1 MFAFLTATKC
11 LLGVRVEGVCKASK
25 IILREKLFH
34 RQKIH
39 FFLLTDHHSYSKNE
53 RLGRLPYYSVNFTLL
68 QLQPWTVIFPF
79 FLFIIIISFSLII
92 FARVLKR
99 THFFTAVFSAINH
112 WFEEAVV
119 ETGGEFFIVYIFIT
133 LFVNNLYFR
142 VQLCF

>member
-1 MFAFLTATKC
+1 MFAFPLQNVYW
-11 LLGVRVEGVCKASK
+11 GWVEGACKASK
-25 IILREKLFH
+25 IISREKLFH

-39 FFLLTDHHSYSKNE
+39 FSLHPDHHSYSKNE
-53 RLGRLPYYSVNFTLL
+53 RLGRLPYYSVNFFSFHFASIATLNCN
-68 QLQPWTVIFPF
+68 FPF
-79 FLFIIIISFSLII
+79 FFIIIISFSLII

-99 THFFTAVFSAINH
+99 THFFTAVFSAVNH
-112 WFEEAVV
+112 CFEEAVV